1 MLVSQQQG
9 KISAE
14 AHNTKFPGGQHPK
27 AEQYRIARLSRDAR
41 FDGLFFVG
49 VFSTGIYCR
58 PICPAVPAKEAN
70 VRYFDDA
77 LSAAQAGL
85 RPCLRCRPDSA
96 PGSNPWLGKQT
107 SLNRAMSLIDAG
119 VLSGPQAIPMTGLA
133 DRLGISERYLRQ
145 LFHDSLGT
153 SPKQYALYQQLMFAK
168 QLLHQTKM
176 PITQVAFAAGFN
188 SVRRFNEV
196 FREQLQLTPSEIRK
210 ASGESQLPMQGL
222 TLKLAYRPPYDWHHL
237 RSFFAQRAV
246 PEMEWLDEHSYGRS
260 FELGS
265 GRGRNSGRESEN
277 SRDNAGHAKGY
288 FCAVHS
294 EREACFHVTIHLAEA
309 DTLGQLKG
317 IISHIRRILD
327 LDADML
333 TIGDKL
339 QQLGQALPRVSPG
352 IRLPGVWSPF
362 EAACRAILG
371 QQVSVTQA
379 IKLLGQLVAD
389 YGETISLN
397 ERKVRL
403 FPSPEALMDASLEGL
418 KMPGIRKEAIR
429 ALARFVV
436 ANPEA
441 NIDDWLQIKGIGP
454 WTLDYVRLRGQSLPD
469 VLLVGDLV
477 VKQQLLANLSP
488 EPYSHDGE
496 PAEDEDPKAAKKR
509 AQAYY
514 QGLSQEVLQQV
525 APWGS
530 YLTLQLWN
538 QQ

>member
-1 MLVSQQQG
+1 MSQQTQESSA
-9 KISAE
+9 KACKAIQAE
-14 AHNTKFPGGQHPK
+14 AQHPK
-27 AEQYRIARLSRDAR
+27 AEQYRTARLSRDAR

-119 VLSGPQAIPMTGLA
+119 VLCGPQAIPMTGLA
-133 DRLGISERYLRQ
+133 ERLGISERYLRQ

-176 PITQVAFAAGFN
+176 PITQVAYAAGFN
-188 SVRRFNEV
+188 SVRRFNEI
-196 FREQLQLTPSEIRK
+196 FREQLQLTPSEIRE
-210 ASGESQLPMQGL
+210 ATGQPSLPVQGL
-222 TLKLAYRPPYDWHHL
+222 TLKLAYRPPYDWQHL
-237 RSFFAQRAV
+237 HNFFAQRAV
-246 PEMEWLDEHSYGRS
+246 PEMEWLDEQSYGRS
-260 FELGS
+260 FVLG
-265 GRGRNSGRESEN
+265 
-277 SRDNAGHAKGY
+277 AAKGY

-294 EREACFHVTIHLAEA
+294 EQEACFHVTIHLAEA
-309 DTLGQLKG
+309 DSFSQLKG

-339 QQLGQALPRVSPG
+339 QALGKALPQVSPG
-352 IRLPGVWSPF
+352 LRLPGVWSPF

-397 ERKVRL
+397 EKTVRL
-403 FPSPEALMDASLEGL
+403 FPTPEALVDASLDGL

-429 ALARFVV
+429 ALAAFVM

-441 NIDDWLQIKGIGP
+441 EIDDWLQIKGIGP
-454 WTLDYVRLRGQSLPD
+454 WTLDYVRLRGLSLPD

-477 VKQQLLANLSP
+477 VKQQLLVNLSP
-488 EPYSHDGE
+488 EPSSRDGE

-509 AQAYY
+509 AQAQY
-514 QGLSQEVLQQV
+514 QALSQAVLQQV

>member
-1 MLVSQQQG
+1 MQV
-9 KISAE
+9 E
-14 AHNTKFPGGQHPK
+14 AQHPK

-70 VRYFDDA
+70 VSYFDDA

-119 VLSGPQAIPMTGLA
+119 VLCGPQAIPMTGLA
-133 DRLGISERYLRQ
+133 ERLGISERYLRQ

-210 ASGESQLPMQGL
+210 ATGQPSLPVQGL
-222 TLKLAYRPPYDWHHL
+222 TLKLAYRPPYDWQHL

-246 PEMEWLDEHSYGRS
+246 PEMEWLDEQSYGRS
-260 FELGS
+260 FVLGS
-265 GRGRNSGRESEN
+265 GSGRDCDCDCDCDSHG
-277 SRDNAGHAKGY
+277 RDNARSAKGY

-294 EREACFHVTIHLAEA
+294 EQEACFHVTIHLAEA
-309 DTLGQLKG
+309 DSLSQLKG

-339 QQLGQALPRVSPG
+339 QALGQALPQVSPG
-352 IRLPGVWSPF
+352 LRLPGVWSPF

-397 ERKVRL
+397 DRQVRL
-403 FPSPEALMDASLEGL
+403 FPSPEALVNASLDGL

-429 ALARFVV
+429 ALAAFVM

-441 NIDDWLQIKGIGP
+441 EIDDWLQIKGIGP
-454 WTLDYVRLRGQSLPD
+454 WTLDYVRLRGLSLPD

-477 VKQQLLANLSP
+477 VKQQLLVNLSP
-488 EPYSHDGE
+488 EPSCHDGE

-509 AQAYY
+509 AQAQY
-514 QGLSQEVLQQV
+514 QALSQEVLGQV